1 MKHPTADNVWLVFIQ
16 LLNSWSSL
24 RFVAGV
30 GLNVLLCNPSWG
42 LLCVCRF
49 YLTNCWVKSS
59 TSHFLSSVSS
69 LSTWS
74 GVSERPSCS
83 TNQRWQPARS
93 RAATNGVHNEKRAV
107 FGSSDRTA
115 SCQPA
120 DGNRETEGPH
130 TNKPFGLRLDSAA
143 LKQIWG
149 APAERKETWRTCGE
163 RRFMNLWRMKREIIL
178 TRSLIENTGVDLTEA
193 QTQVFHWMTS
203 CREVRPQVG
212 RQEVCTSRRSHS
224 EPQNLSPE
232 TRIQCRQSL
241 RYVQT
246 WSRIFN
252 KTSSR
257 LCVHVFWTDI

>member
-24 RFVAGV
+24 KFVAGV

-59 TSHFLSSVSS
+59 TSHLLSSVSS

-149 APAERKETWRTCGE
+149 APAERKETWRTC
-163 RRFMNLWRMKREIIL
+163 R
-178 TRSLIENTGVDLTEA
+178 V
-193 QTQVFHWMTS
+193 TQVHEPLRDEEGYYSDPLPNWKHRSGPHWGPDSSVSLDDIMQRGEASGGPTGGLY
-203 CREVRPQVG
+203 E
-212 RQEVCTSRRSHS
+212 QEVTLRTS
-224 EPQNLSPE
+224 EPQ
-232 TRIQCRQSL
+232 
-241 RYVQT
+241 
-246 WSRIFN
+246 SRDQDP
-252 KTSSR
+252 
-257 LCVHVFWTDI
+257 V